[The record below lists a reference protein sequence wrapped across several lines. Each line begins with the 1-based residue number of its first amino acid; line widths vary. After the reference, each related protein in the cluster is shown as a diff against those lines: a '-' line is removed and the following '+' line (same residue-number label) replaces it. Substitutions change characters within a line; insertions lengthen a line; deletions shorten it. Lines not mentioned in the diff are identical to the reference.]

1 MPTFTKRSELPVP
14 RADLYAWHARP
25 GAFERLGPP
34 WERAI
39 VESRSGEGIDD
50 GVRLT
55 IRAEIGP
62 VSARWEAEHHGHIP
76 GEQFIDTQRS
86 GPFARWEHT
95 HRFLDGPTPGTS
107 ILDDSVEY
115 ELPLGGLG
123 AAVAGHYVGDRLSR
137 MFNFRHARTAAD
149 LARHAPYGGRSLT
162 VAVTGAS
169 GLIGG
174 ALCPFLTTGGHR
186 VKRLVRREARGP
198 DEVRWD
204 PEAGV
209 IDLAGLEGVDAII
222 HLAGENVGEGRW
234 TDARKARILQSRD
247 AGTRLLAQSVAKVG
261 VPRLISAS
269 AVGYYGDTGAEIVDE
284 TSPLGRGFLAEV
296 CARWEAAAEPAI
308 AAGARVA
315 HARVGVVLSAQ
326 GGALGKL
333 LPVYKAGGGGPV
345 GSGDQGFPWVHL
357 DDAVDIF
364 HHLLM
369 SDDLSGPVNAV
380 APAIQSQGEVTE
392 QICGL
397 LNRPSF
403 VPLPAAAVRLG
414 FGQMGVEVLLQGQRV
429 RPSVLQGRSFT
440 WRFPTLD
447 AAMRHELGLAYGP

>member
-1 MPTFTKRSELPVP
+1 MPTFTKRSELAVP
-14 RADLYAWHARP
+14 RDELYAWHARP

-34 WERAI
+34 WERAVI
-39 VESRSGEGIDD
+39 ESRSGDGIGD

-62 VSARWEAEHHGHIP
+62 ASARWEAEHHGHVP
-76 GEQFIDTQRS
+76 GERFIDTQRS

-95 HRFLDGPTPGTS
+95 HRFLDGPRPGTS
-107 ILDDSVEY
+107 VLDDSIEY

-123 AAVAGHYVGDRLSR
+123 AAVAGGYVGERLTR

-149 LARHAPYGGRSLT
+149 LTRHAAWGGRTLT

-174 ALCPFLTTGGHR
+174 ALCPFLSTGGHR
-186 VKRLVRREARGP
+186 VLRLVRRAPKGP
-198 DEVRWD
+198 DELRWD

-234 TDARKARILQSRD
+234 TEARKARILQSRD
-247 AGTRLLAQSVAKVG
+247 AGTRLLAQAVAKVG
-261 VPRLISAS
+261 VPRFISAS
-269 AVGYYGDTGAEIVDE
+269 AVGYYGDTGSKVVDE
-284 TSPLGRGFLAEV
+284 SSPLGEGFLAEV
-296 CARWEAAAEPAI
+296 CARWEAAAEPAA

-315 HARVGVVLSAQ
+315 HARVGVVLSAH
-326 GGALGKL
+326 GGALAKL
-333 LPVYKAGGGGPV
+333 LPVYKSGGGGPV
-345 GSGDQGFPWVHL
+345 GSGEQGFPWVHL

-364 HHLLM
+364 HRLLM
-369 SDDLSGPVNAV
+369 DDELSGPVNAV
-380 APAIQSQGEVTE
+380 APVVQSQAEVTE

-397 LNRPSF
+397 LNRPSLM
-403 VPLPAAAVRLG
+403 PLPAAAVRLG

-429 RPSVLQGRSFT
+429 RPGALQRRGYT

-447 AAMRHELGLAYGP
+447 AAMRHELGLAYGG